1 MNYGDRSLKSKGLAP
16 AVLISHNRVLFLF
29 VCFLGGGGVS
39 FKRERDL
46 FLRAFTV
53 REILTHTLNPGS
65 SEQMLTGCLEMQMVL

>member
-1 MNYGDRSLKSKGLAP
+1 MNYGDRSLKSKGPAP
-16 AVLISHNRVLFLF
+16 AVLISHNRVLFW
-29 VCFLGGGGVS
+29 GGGFS

-53 REILTHTLNPGS
+53 REILTYTLYPGF

>member
-1 MNYGDRSLKSKGLAP
+1 M
-16 AVLISHNRVLFLF
+16 
-29 VCFLGGGGVS
+29 VS